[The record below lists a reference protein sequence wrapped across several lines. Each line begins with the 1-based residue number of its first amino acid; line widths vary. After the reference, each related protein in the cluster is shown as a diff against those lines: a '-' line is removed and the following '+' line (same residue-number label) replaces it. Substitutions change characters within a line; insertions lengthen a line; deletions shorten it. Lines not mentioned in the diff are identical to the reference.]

1 MGLSETEIVMVSKRT
16 DISVIIPTYRPAD
29 YLWQCLDSLCQ
40 QTLDKARYEVIIVLN
55 GEIEPYKS
63 RIEEFI
69 TNAQRATK
77 TKTKTN
83 FRLLTTERA
92 GVSGA
97 RNMGIDAAEG
107 EYIAFIDDDDWVSPT
122 YLEQLLSVATPET
135 VAISNTI
142 SVDEATMQESA
153 YRISKSYEQAQGKKE
168 LQYTDVRQYFSGPC
182 MKLFHR
188 QLLGADRFDTTFTV
202 GEDSNYMFLIS
213 RRLGRVALTDE
224 SAIYYRRVRSNSANF
239 KKKNIWQRLAIAC
252 KQIVGYSRIY
262 WRHPMQY
269 RFGFYLTRVRGA
281 VYSILV
287 SF

>member
-1 MGLSETEIVMVSKRT
+1 MSQTALH
-16 DISVIIPTYRPAD
+16 ISVIIPTYKPAD

-40 QTLDKARYEVIIVLN
+40 QTLDKAKYEVIIVLN
-55 GEIEPYKS
+55 GEIEPYKTK
-63 RIEEFI
+63 IEEYLTTTTTTTATT
-69 TNAQRATK
+69 TNI
-77 TKTKTN
+77 
-83 FRLLTTERA
+83 RLLTTETA

-122 YLEQLLSVATPET
+122 YLEQLLAVADQET

-153 YRISKSYEQAQGKKE
+153 YRISKSYEQAQGKKD

-188 QLLGADRFDTTFTV
+188 NLLAADRFNTAFTV

-213 RRLGRVALTDE
+213 RRLGRVALTDK

-239 KKKNIWQRLAIAC
+239 KKKNLWQRLAIAC
-252 KQIVGYSRIY
+252 KQIIGYSKIY
-262 WRHPMQY
+262 WKHPMQY

-281 VYSILV
+281 IFSIMV

>member
-1 MGLSETEIVMVSKRT
+1 MSKAALH
-16 DISVIIPTYRPAD
+16 ISVIIPTYKPAD
-29 YLWQCLDSLCQ
+29 YLWQCMDSLCQ
-40 QTLDKARYEVIIVLN
+40 QTLDKAKYEVIIVLN
-55 GEIEPYKS
+55 GDIEPYKTK
-63 RIEEFI
+63 IEEYI
-69 TNAQRATK
+69 TTTTTTAT
-77 TKTKTN
+77 N
-83 FRLLTTERA
+83 IRLLTTERA

-107 EYIAFIDDDDWVSPT
+107 EYIAFIDDDDWVSPS
-122 YLEQLLSVATPET
+122 YLEQLLAVADQET
-135 VAISNTI
+135 VAISNTT
-142 SVDEATMQESA
+142 SVDEDTMQESA

-188 QLLGADRFDTTFTV
+188 NLLAADRFNTAFKV

-213 RRLGRVALTDE
+213 RRLGRVALTDK

-239 KKKNIWQRLAIAC
+239 KKKNLWQRLAIAC
-252 KQIVGYSRIY
+252 KQIIGYSKIY
-262 WRHPMQY
+262 WKHPMQY

-281 VYSILV
+281 IFSIMV